1 MRVKGP
7 LVRRASGLLATVALV
22 AATAAC
28 GGGGTTGAN
37 PSASTPSTH
46 KITVFAAASLTESF
60 GTIGKNFEKAN
71 PGDQV
76 TFNFGASSTLAT
88 QITQGAPADV
98 FASASKATMDT
109 VVKANDNDGAS
120 QPFLTNTLE
129 IVVPKGNPAHIT
141 GLKDF
146 ADSTKKTVLCAESVP
161 CGALA
166 KQVFDAAHITPKPVD
181 RGTDV
186 KAVLQKVAL
195 GEADAAMVYKTD
207 VLSGGPKVEG
217 ITFPESASKVTTYPI
232 CSLKASKDASTAKA
246 FVAYVLSPAG
256 RQVLAAAGFG
266 AA

>member
-1 MRVKGP
+1 VVK
-7 LVRRASGLLATVALV
+7 RAAGLLAAVALG
-22 AATAAC
+22 AAMAGC
-28 GGGGTTGAN
+28 GGGGTTGG
-37 PSASTPSTH
+37 TPSGSAGGSH
-46 KITVFAAASLTESF
+46 KLTVFAAASLTESF
-60 GTIGKNFEKAN
+60 KTIGANFQKAN
-71 PGDQV
+71 PGTTV

-109 VVKANDNDGAS
+109 VVKAGANGDAA

-146 ADSTKKTVLCAESVP
+146 ADAKKKTVLCAETVP

-166 KQVFDAAHITPKPVD
+166 KQVFDAAGIKPTPVD

-195 GEADAAMVYKTD
+195 GEADAALVYKTD

-217 ITFPESASKVTTYPI
+217 ITFPEAVTKVTTYPI
-232 CSLKASKDASTAKA
+232 CSLKGSKDAATAKA

-256 RQVLAAAGFG
+256 KQVLAQAGFG
-266 AA
+266 AP